1 MPTQANPTRLG
12 HHIALSE
19 MLYSAID
26 IVTGLTKGLLRGTF
40 PHTNTGPK
48 ANKMPY
54 VFTNPPRDTELF
66 TCDKVFVLSPDVIST
81 ILLFVVYF
89 C

>member
-1 MPTQANPTRLG
+1 MEV
-12 HHIALSE
+12 S
-19 MLYSAID
+19 MWS
-26 IVTGLTKGLLRGTF
+26 KGLLRGTF

-66 TCDKVFVLSPDVIST
+66 TCDKVFVLSPDVIYFPH
-81 ILLFVVYF
+81 LVVVLFV
-89 C
+89 CE